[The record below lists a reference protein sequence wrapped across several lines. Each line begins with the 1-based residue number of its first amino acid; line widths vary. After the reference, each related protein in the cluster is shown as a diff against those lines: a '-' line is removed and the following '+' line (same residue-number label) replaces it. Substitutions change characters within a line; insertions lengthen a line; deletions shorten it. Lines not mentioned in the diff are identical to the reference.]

1 MRRIRKAIVRRAAG
15 IVLGLSLA
23 GAVTG
28 AGQAPRG
35 LREVRSWGTGGLGLV
50 VGLPVGQ
57 FRSFVDVAGGVAG
70 SFAVNLDGRGAV
82 ALRFDGAYLQYGNE
96 DRPLALAG
104 SGGLVSLD
112 MNTSFF
118 IASLRAGPQLML
130 GQGRVRAY
138 GFGTIGVSYFAT
150 RTALTDYGCGCYDL
164 AGTTNYDDGAL
175 SLAGGGGLLIDLS
188 RGRHPV
194 SLDLGASYVRN
205 GQVSYLR
212 EGSIVENPDGSF
224 TLQPVRSD
232 ANLVV
237 LQAGV
242 SVGLR

>member
-1 MRRIRKAIVRRAAG
+1 MSPSPTTTPRASTSEKNVAIWRIRKTIVRRAAG
-15 IVLGLSLA
+15 LVLGLSLA

-28 AGQAPRG
+28 AGQAPPG

-104 SGGLVSLD
+104 
-112 MNTSFF
+112 
-118 IASLRAGPQLML
+118 
-130 GQGRVRAY
+130 
-138 GFGTIGVSYFAT
+138 
-150 RTALTDYGCGCYDL
+150 
-164 AGTTNYDDGAL
+164 
-175 SLAGGGGLLIDLS
+175 GGGLLIDLS

-242 SVGLR
+242 SIGLR

>member
-1 MRRIRKAIVRRAAG
+1 MRRIRMTLMRRAAG
-15 IVLGLSLA
+15 LVLGLSLT
-23 GAVTG
+23 GAAAG
-28 AGQAPRG
+28 AGQ
-35 LREVRSWGTGGLGLV
+35 LREVRSWGMGGLGLL

-57 FRSFVDVAGGVAG
+57 FRSFVDVAGGLGG
-70 SFAVNLDGRGAV
+70 SFVVNLDRSGAV

-96 DRPLALAG
+96 NRPISLAG
-104 SGGLVSLD
+104 TGGLVGLNMSTD
-112 MNTSFF
+112 FF
-118 IASLRAGPQLML
+118 IASLRVGPQVVL
-130 GQGRVRAY
+130 GTGRVRTY
-138 GFGTIGVSYFAT
+138 GFGTIGGAYFAT
-150 RTALTDYGCGCYDL
+150 RTSLGDYGCGCYNL
-164 AGTTNYDDGAL
+164 ASTTNYDDGAL

-212 EGSIVENPDGSF
+212 EGSIVENQDGSF
-224 TLQPVRSD
+224 TLRPVRSD

-242 SVGLR
+242 TIGLR